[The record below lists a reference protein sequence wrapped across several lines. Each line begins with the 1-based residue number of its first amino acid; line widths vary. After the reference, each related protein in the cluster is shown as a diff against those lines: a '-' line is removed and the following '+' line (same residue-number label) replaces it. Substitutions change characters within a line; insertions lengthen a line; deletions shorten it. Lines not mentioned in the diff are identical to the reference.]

1 VKSQTCAQSRSLN
14 LKKFNFEGWN
24 HKKNINKKNIKEK
37 KTTKTMVIKFDKKKP
52 RRMKFVKKTIKK
64 IIYNKINNN

>member
-1 VKSQTCAQSRSLN
+1 
-14 LKKFNFEGWN
+14 LKDEII
-24 HKKNINKKNIKEK
+24 KKISIKKNIKEK